1 MTKFSVWR
9 HYRLYMLRKDLV
21 SESER
26 LIMEEN
32 LKYIISD
39 YCQKNGLD
47 YRDLVSEF
55 KNRYEMDRMK

>member
-1 MTKFSVWR
+1 MTKFRVWR

-47 YRDLVSEF
+47 YRNIISEF
-55 KNRYEMDRMK
+55 KNRWEMDKLK